1 MSPLPLRRY
10 RAERLLREQ
19 FEQLRRSVVV
29 GVAAR
34 LRAVG
39 VQLDDGDLEASY
51 SQAWQGLYAS
61 VLEGAEIASPEAWLT
76 LVTYRRALDEHRAR
90 VRVKRVAVDPAGD
103 SAAAALFVGAAA
115 AERDLADELDD
126 RVRLRHLFEG
136 LRARLSER
144 EQQAATLCYL
154 QGLSRAE
161 AATRMGVSEKR
172 MRKLMEGR
180 GDGAPGVARK
190 VGNLVETI
198 DGGRW
203 CEEQGS
209 LMRGFAYG
217 VLDPTG
223 ERYELAELH
232 HSECPG
238 CRAYVLSLRGI
249 AAVLPPIPAL
259 LAPLFGSS
267 AVGALAASG
276 SVGGGGA
283 AAGSTA
289 SAGGVAPAGSAVGA
303 SALSASGAAGAG
315 AAGGGWWLAGPL
327 GAKLAAGCLLAFGV
341 GAGCAALGGGSGG
354 NGADGHRHEHSS
366 AAARVLARAHASDG
380 TASAVA
386 SGPLARESSAVEQAQ
401 AVQPSVAPSAQ
412 AAREFGPEQ
421 AAEGSGTGARSAS
434 AASRATAHTAS
445 SGRSSDGQARA
456 ASESSSGSSIDVV
469 PARAASSGVPAAQR
483 EFAPG

>member
-19 FEQLRRSVVV
+19 FERLRRSVIG

-39 VQLDDGDLEASY
+39 VHLDQGDLEAAY
-51 SQAWQGLYAS
+51 GQAWQGLYAS
-61 VLEGAEIASPEAWLT
+61 VLDGAEVIDPEAWLA

-90 VRVKRVAVDPAGD
+90 VRVKRLPVDPAGD
-103 SAAAALFVGAAA
+103 GAAALAVAARA
-115 AERDLADELDD
+115 AERDLAGDLDD

-136 LRARLSER
+136 LRARFSER

-161 AATRMGVSEKR
+161 AATRMGVSETR

-180 GDGAPGVARK
+180 GAGAPGVARK
-190 VGNLVETI
+190 LGMLVETI
-198 DGGRW
+198 GAGRW

-217 VLDPTG
+217 VLDPAG

-232 HSECPG
+232 HSECSA

-249 AAVLPPIPAL
+249 AAVLPPIPSL
-259 LAPLFGSS
+259 LAPLLGSS

-276 SVGGGGA
+276 SVGAGGA
-283 AAGSTA
+283 AGSAA
-289 SAGGVAPAGSAVGA
+289 SAGPIAPAGSAVGA
-303 SALSASGAAGAG
+303 SALSASSAVGAG
-315 AAGGGWWLAGPL
+315 AAGGSWWLAGPL
-327 GAKLAAGCLLAFGV
+327 GAKLAAGCLLALGL

-354 NGADGHRHEHSS
+354 HRASGHRHKNSS
-366 AAARVLARAHASDG
+366 TLARVAEPGRTSDG
-380 TASAVA
+380 TASAAV
-386 SGPLARESSAVEQAQ
+386 SGPVARESSAAATT
-401 AVQPSVAPSAQ
+401 AVPRTSVAPSAQ

-421 AAEGSGTGARSAS
+421 SARASAAAASSAS
-434 AASRATAHTAS
+434 AASRTSAHTATS
-445 SGRSSDGQARA
+445 SRSSVAEEAGDASTAPSGDDVSARA
-456 ASESSSGSSIDVV
+456 A
-469 PARAASSGVPAAQR
+469 ASGVPAAQR

>member
-19 FEQLRRSVVV
+19 FERLRRSVIG
-29 GVAAR
+29 GVASR

-39 VQLDDGDLEASY
+39 VQLDEGDLEAAY
-51 SQAWQGLYAS
+51 GQAWQGLYAS
-61 VLEGAEIASPEAWLT
+61 VLDGAEVVNPEAWLA

-90 VRVKRVAVDPAGD
+90 VRVKRVPVDPAGD
-103 SAAAALFVGAAA
+103 SSAAALAAAART

-161 AATRMGVSEKR
+161 AATRMGVSETR

-180 GDGAPGVARK
+180 GDGVPGVARK
-190 VGNLVETI
+190 LGTLVETI
-198 DGGRW
+198 GAGRW

-209 LMRGFAYG
+209 LMRGFAFG
-217 VLDPTG
+217 VLDPAG

-232 HSECPG
+232 HSECSA

-249 AAVLPPIPAL
+249 AAVLPPIPSL
-259 LAPLFGSS
+259 LAPLLGSS
-267 AVGALAASG
+267 AVGALAASS

-283 AAGSTA
+283 AGSAT
-289 SAGGVAPAGSAVGA
+289 SAGGVAPAGSAAGA
-303 SALSASGAAGAG
+303 SALSASSAVGAS

-327 GAKLAAGCLLAFGV
+327 GAKLAAGCLITLGV
-341 GAGCAALGGGSGG
+341 GAGCAALGGSSGG
-354 NGADGHRHEHSS
+354 LSATGHRHKHSS
-366 AAARVLARAHASDG
+366 AVAQAAEPERASDG

-386 SGPLARESSAVEQAQ
+386 SGSLARESSAVGAAQ
-401 AVQPSVAPSAQ
+401 APRSSVAPSAQ

-421 AAEGSGTGARSAS
+421 TARASVSAWSSASASSRTTARTASSNHSSGDEAGDAS
-434 AASRATAHTAS
+434 AAS
-445 SGRSSDGQARA
+445 
-456 ASESSSGSSIDVV
+456 SGSSGDPVS
-469 PARAASSGVPAAQR
+469 ARAASSGVPAAQR

>member
-19 FEQLRRSVVV
+19 FERLRRSVIG

-39 VQLDDGDLEASY
+39 VQLDDSDLEAAY
-51 SQAWQGLYAS
+51 AQAWQGLYAS
-61 VLEGAEIASPEAWLT
+61 VLDGAEVVDPEAWLA

-90 VRVKRVAVDPAGD
+90 ARVKRVPVDAAGD
-103 SAAAALFVGAAA
+103 SSAAALAVARTV
-115 AERDLADELDD
+115 ERDLADQLDD

-161 AATRMGVSEKR
+161 AATRMGVSETR

-180 GDGAPGVARK
+180 GDGVPGVARK
-190 VGNLVETI
+190 LGTLVETI
-198 DGGRW
+198 GAGRW

-209 LMRGFAYG
+209 LMRGFAFG
-217 VLDPTG
+217 VLDPAG

-232 HSECPG
+232 HSECSA

-249 AAVLPPIPAL
+249 AAVLPPIPSL
-259 LAPLFGSS
+259 LVPLLGSS
-267 AVGALAASG
+267 AVGALATSG
-276 SVGGGGA
+276 SAGA
-283 AAGSTA
+283 GATAGSA
-289 SAGGVAPAGSAVGA
+289 SSAGGVAPAGSAAGA
-303 SALSASGAAGAG
+303 SALSASSAVGAS

-327 GAKLAAGCLLAFGV
+327 GAKLAAGCLLALGV

-354 NGADGHRHEHSS
+354 LSAIGHRHKRSS
-366 AAARVLARAHASDG
+366 ALAQAAEPERASDG

-386 SGPLARESSAVEQAQ
+386 SASLARESSAAGAAQ
-401 AVQPSVAPSAQ
+401 APRSSVAPSAQ

-421 AAEGSGTGARSAS
+421 TARASVAATGSASASSRTTARTASSNHSSDSEAGDAS
-434 AASRATAHTAS
+434 AAS
-445 SGRSSDGQARA
+445 
-456 ASESSSGSSIDVV
+456 SGSSADAVS
-469 PARAASSGVPAAQR
+469 ARAASSGVPAAQR

>member
-1 MSPLPLRRY
+1 MSPLSLRRY

-19 FEQLRRSVVV
+19 FERLRRSVLV

-61 VLEGAEIASPEAWLT
+61 MLEGAEIASPEAWLT

-103 SAAAALFVGAAA
+103 SAAAALVAGTAA

-126 RVRLRHLFEG
+126 RVRLRHLFEA

-180 GDGAPGVARK
+180 GDGTPGVARK
-190 VGNLVETI
+190 VGTLVETI
-198 DGGRW
+198 GAGRW

-217 VLDPTG
+217 ILDPAG

-232 HSECPG
+232 HSECSA

-259 LAPLFGSS
+259 LAPLLGSS

-276 SVGGGGA
+276 SVGGG
-283 AAGSTA
+283 AAGSAT

-327 GAKLAAGCLLAFGV
+327 GAKLAAGCLLALGV

-354 NGADGHRHEHSS
+354 NGADGHRHKHSS

-380 TASAVA
+380 AASAVA
-386 SGPLARESSAVEQAQ
+386 SGPLARESSAVGQAQ
-401 AVQPSVAPSAQ
+401 AVQPAVAPSAQ

-445 SGRSSDGQARA
+445 SGRSSDGEEART
-456 ASESSSGSSIDVV
+456 ASESSSGSSIYAV